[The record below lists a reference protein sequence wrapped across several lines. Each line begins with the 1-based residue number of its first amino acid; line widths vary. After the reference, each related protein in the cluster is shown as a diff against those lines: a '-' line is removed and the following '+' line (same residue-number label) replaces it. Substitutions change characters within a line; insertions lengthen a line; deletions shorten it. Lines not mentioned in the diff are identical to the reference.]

1 MILSI
6 IFLVL
11 FAGFVGVNIYFLRT
25 LIKSAMIEV
34 DFKKL
39 FLKNGLLV
47 AGATI
52 SFLVASF
59 GFYKWLDKTPDFI
72 HVFQLVLGDIMLIG
86 GLLTAIN
93 CFVIHYYGKNLPE
106 KLDKWLYILLMV
118 CFTVAFFGIFVYT
131 NGLAPYLTYPLVNGI
146 SFSEG
151 WVTPA
156 DGAPNIAFYALCII
170 AGTVLVYFVC
180 DHIFYKEYGKHGL
193 LESTFYIAFPAGIIG
208 ARIWYVVG
216 NWSVDFAGQ
225 PFWKVFAIWE
235 GGLTILGGAIMGIVV
250 GVAFFMWRNK
260 NLSIWFA
267 VDAIVPTILIAQA
280 VGRWGN
286 FFNCEV
292 HGLVA
297 DTKYFQWLPE
307 IVLKNA
313 QYSSSVIPHS
323 IIGSNQLYVPLFFI
337 ECFTNLF
344 GYFLIAHFFGKL
356 LGRYHEPGDLCF
368 GYVIW
373 YGLTRVLME
382 PLRHEDFKM
391 GENGYWSWV
400 WSMIFVF
407 VGTLLIVANHIVR
420 FFIKKK
426 QASVNKVS
434 PNKRIIFS
442 GVYMNVKAF
451 IGSALIVVAIVLMA
465 MNKFKEEV
473 AYNGFNIGLIC
484 LVCGLSL
491 LISLI
496 ATALTMKE
504 AFNAKHLIAS
514 EKQAN
519 SKPMEVENNESL

>member
-11 FAGFVGVNIYFLRT
+11 FAGCVGVNIFFLRK
-25 LIKSAMIEV
+25 LVKSAMIEV
-34 DFKKL
+34 DFKAF
-39 FLKNGLLV
+39 FLKCGLLV
-47 AGATI
+47 GGAVI

-59 GFYKWLDKTPDFI
+59 GFYQWLNASPDAI
-72 HVFQLVLGDIMLIG
+72 HVAQLVIGDILFIG
-86 GLLTAIN
+86 GLMTAIN
-93 CFVIHYYGKNLPE
+93 CFVVHYYGKNIPE

-118 CFTVAFFGIFVYT
+118 CFTVAFFSLFIYT
-131 NGLAPYLTYPLVNGI
+131 NGLAPYLTYPIVNGI
-146 SFSEG
+146 SFTEG
-151 WVTPA
+151 FVTPQT
-156 DGAPNIAFYALCII
+156 GSPNIAFYALCILGGAI
-170 AGTVLVYFVC
+170 LVYFLC

-193 LESTFYIAFPAGIIG
+193 LESTFYVAFPAGIIG

-216 NWSVDFAGQ
+216 EWSTSFANG

-250 GVAFFMWRNK
+250 GVAFFLWRNK

-297 DTKYFQWLPE
+297 SVDSFKWLPE
-307 IVLKNA
+307 IIWRNA
-313 QYSSSVIPHS
+313 QYSSAGPSL
-323 IIGSNQLYVPLFFI
+323 IGTNELYVPLFFI
-337 ECFTNLF
+337 ECMTNLF

-356 LGRYHEPGDLCF
+356 LGKYHEPGDLCF

-382 PLRHEDFKM
+382 PLRFGDFKM
-391 GENGYWSWV
+391 GEDGYWSWV

-420 FFIKKK
+420 LILKKK
-426 QASVNKVS
+426 NNQYEAKPYDTKLGIISTLVIVAVGGALLAYGAYLMSSNQFVQVVDLNRFNVGIILLVLGASV
-434 PNKRIIFS
+434 
-442 GVYMNVKAF
+442 
-451 IGSALIVVAIVLMA
+451 
-465 MNKFKEEV
+465 
-473 AYNGFNIGLIC
+473 
-484 LVCGLSL
+484 L
-491 LISLI
+491 LTLGISLPI
-496 ATALTMKE
+496 L
-504 AFNAKHLIAS
+504 F
-514 EKQAN
+514 
-519 SKPMEVENNESL
+519 ESLNRGAEPAHE